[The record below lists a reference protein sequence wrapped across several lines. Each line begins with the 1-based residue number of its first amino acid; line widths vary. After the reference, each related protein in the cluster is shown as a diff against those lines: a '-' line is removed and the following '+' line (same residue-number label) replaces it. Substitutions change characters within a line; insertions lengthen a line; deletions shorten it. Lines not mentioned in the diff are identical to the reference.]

1 MQKTLTCSH
10 LIETLLYLK
19 LLPVIALMTYF
30 DLDSIITARDINV
43 AVINISGRQRMLSQ
57 RTALFALRLVCTQ
70 DSEQQETLRQEM
82 LETIELM
89 EKSHHGLIHGDAEM
103 KLPGQPSETLQA
115 MYFEAPLYL
124 DRQIRDYIAQVRA
137 LAQAP
142 REELTQKNPY
152 LQSILQMSARDLLEA
167 IDAVVNQYQKESD
180 AAQLNLEIQ
189 KTQLYQQSCA
199 AAAVA
204 QSHAQQ
210 LEDTLQDLQRTQGL
224 LIQTEKLSSIGQM
237 VAGVAHEI
245 NNPVSFIYGNLRYAS
260 DYVQDLLDL
269 LKIYQE
275 CFGNNHPSIQA
286 KVKSVDLDFLLKD
299 LPKVLD
305 SMQVGAE
312 RIRQLV
318 LSLRNFSRRDR
329 HSQEAVDLHEGID
342 STLLILKNRLKAHC
356 HRPEIEIVK
365 EYGDI
370 PPVECWAGQL
380 NQVFMNILSNAIDAL
395 EETSDRVRCI
405 TIRTS
410 LNTGRSGVIIQIA
423 DNGPGMTPEVKAQLF
438 DPFFTTKPLGKGTG
452 LGLAISYQ
460 LAQLMGGEITVEST
474 VGEGSVFKL
483 TLPVSLPKFAQI
495 LEQTHTPE
503 VIGLA
508 PNQRSYRILIV
519 EDVAENRL
527 FLVQLLSSVGFEVRE
542 AENGQAAIAIWESW
556 QPDLILMDMRMPVMD
571 GYEATRQIKATLA
584 GQKTAI
590 VALTASVFDN
600 TGDFGSRMQ

>member
-70 DSEQQETLRQEM
+70 DREQQETLRQEM

-103 KLPGQPSETLQA
+103 KLPGQPSEILQA

-124 DRQIRDYIAQVRA
+124 DRQIRDFIAQVRA

-167 IDAVVNQYQKESD
+167 IDAVVGQYQKESD

-199 AAAVA
+199 ATAVA

-237 VAGVAHEI
+237 VACVAHEI

-260 DYVQDLLDL
+260 DYVQDVLDL

-286 KVKSVDLDFLLKD
+286 KAQSVDLDFLLKD

-329 HSQEAVDLHEGID
+329 MSKEAVDLHEGID

-356 HRPEIEIVK
+356 DRPEIEIVK

-380 NQVFMNILSNAIDAL
+380 NQVFMNLLSNAIDAL
-395 EETSDRVRCI
+395 EETSDHVRCI

-410 LNTGRSGVIIQIA
+410 LNTERSGVIIQIA

-452 LGLAISYQ
+452 LGLAISHEIVVEKH
-460 LAQLMGGEITVEST
+460 GGTLKCESAPGKGTEFWIEIPLQPSECLSTNES
-474 VGEGSVFKL
+474 K
-483 TLPVSLPKFAQI
+483 A
-495 LEQTHTPE
+495 
-503 VIGLA
+503 
-508 PNQRSYRILIV
+508 
-519 EDVAENRL
+519 VA
-527 FLVQLLSSVGFEVRE
+527 VT
-542 AENGQAAIAIWESW
+542 
-556 QPDLILMDMRMPVMD
+556 
-571 GYEATRQIKATLA
+571 Y
-584 GQKTAI
+584 
-590 VALTASVFDN
+590 
-600 TGDFGSRMQ
+600 